1 MTNRIQQ
8 IISQLAKTPKKIFLI
23 DAIGAFLTAFL
34 LFAVLRTWNE
44 YIGMPKKTITI
55 LSVIA
60 LIFCFYSTFC
70 FLINNRNRRFFLKI
84 ITASNLLYCCLT
96 LVLLIYH
103 FHELTII
110 GIIYF
115 AGEILI
121 ICSLIYIELA
131 ILKSIKQNAEFQ

>member
-23 DAIGAFLTAFL
+23 DAIGAFLTALL

-55 LSVIA
+55 LSAIA

-84 ITASNLLYCCLT
+84 IIVSNLLYCCLT
-96 LVLLIYH
+96 LGLLIYN
-103 FHELTII
+103 FQKMTII
-110 GIIYF
+110 GVIYF
-115 AGEILI
+115 GVEIIIISVLI
-121 ICSLIYIELA
+121 FIELA
-131 ILKSIKQNAEFQ
+131 ILKSIEQNI